1 GLEREINELKKKLTT
16 FLRENANLQE
26 ELSDAY
32 RIKNQLADLH
42 AEELSKVE
50 QTKEKEKSA
59 SQKFDL
65 MQQKIDKLSS
75 VVLKEKKLSAT
86 FQTNLENKRLKM
98 KHSNRR
104 TALEEEVKALR
115 KSVNN
120 MRSRQQMGLEIEK
133 HLKKMVHDLKNKKA
147 RCNLLVCSEEKMKSD
162 TSDLRSYHSQHRM
175 DIVNL
180 LEEEASQF
188 KSVVDDVKEYMRQ
201 IYVNEELKHVSL
213 QTDMSLQE
221 NDSRDVHVSPDVGLD
236 TITKSPTSVNFLRW
250 YDPPMC
256 QRYVQII
263 PGLLR
268 SGNELE

>member
-120 MRSRQQMGLEIEK
+120 MRSRQQM
-133 HLKKMVHDLKNKKA
+133 
-147 RCNLLVCSEEKMKSD
+147 VCSEEKMKSD